1 MIMSLELGLQLYSV
15 REALQ
20 QSPVNTLQRISEIG
34 YKNLELALR
43 NNDSEI
49 QAAGM
54 SAADFRREI
63 DALGMKTVSCH
74 ARVNDDIDM
83 ERLLDFLQEVGSP
96 TLIIPMGLFNGKQ
109 HALEYCR
116 SLNRYGEV
124 ARKRGI
130 SLYYHNHFQEFQ
142 EFEGEKIFDTLINNT
157 DPELVKFEL
166 DTYWT
171 VRGGEDPVDWIRK
184 LGNRCDLFHQKDL
197 PSTVEQVNYFEVY
210 GTDASITMDLMYT
223 TQDPAQF
230 TESGEG
236 VLDIASYIREIR
248 NLNHGKYI
256 FVEQDMTSRG
266 ELDSI
271 AISYRNM
278 SELLK

>member
-1 MIMSLELGLQLYSV
+1 MSLELGLQLYSV
-15 REALQ
+15 RESLQ
-20 QSPVNTLQRISEIG
+20 QNPMDTLQRIAEIG

-63 DALGMKTVSCH
+63 EGLGLKTVSCH

-96 TLIIPMGLFNGKQ
+96 TLIIPMGLLAGRQ
-109 HALEYCR
+109 HALEFCR
-116 SLNRYGEV
+116 SLNKYGEI
-124 ARKRGI
+124 ARKRDI
-130 SLYYHNHFQEFQ
+130 TLYYHNHFQEFQ

-171 VRGGEDPVDWIRK
+171 VRGGEDPVHWIRK

-197 PSTVEQVNYFEVY
+197 PSTVEQVNYFEIY